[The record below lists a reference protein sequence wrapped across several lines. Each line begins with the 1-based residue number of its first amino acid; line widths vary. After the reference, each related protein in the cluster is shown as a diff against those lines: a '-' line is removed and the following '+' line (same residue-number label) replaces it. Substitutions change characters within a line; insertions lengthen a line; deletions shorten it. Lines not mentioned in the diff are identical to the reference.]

1 MNCDKQCQSPLT
13 YLNIMHVYGCFLRYL
28 LELREATAG
37 RTQLGDDS
45 PSWEVTQCACVCASH
60 DVAKRKKNTTQVS
73 YGCAARFQFEI
84 LLECIKANSFMAN

>member
-28 LELREATAG
+28 LELRAATAG

-45 PSWEVTQCACVCASH
+45 PSWEVTQCACVYASH
-60 DVAKRKKNTTQVS
+60 DVAKRKKIPLKYLTDALHET
-73 YGCAARFQFEI
+73 